1 MADEIHPAQPL
12 VPTTR
17 VDVPADEKRRHKQ
30 NEQDDNHVED
40 NEKENKQPK
49 RPPKTA
55 LLMNMCD
62 ISGDIS

>member
-1 MADEIHPAQPL
+1 MMMKSL

-49 RPPKTA
+49 RPPKTGII
-55 LLMNMCD
+55 D
-62 ISGDIS
+62 EYV

>member
-49 RPPKTA
+49 RRPPKTGII
-55 LLMNMCD
+55 D
-62 ISGDIS
+62 EYV